1 MTLHDF
7 VGPSYETRS
16 EFMDQVKNIAY
27 YIMIGLVSL
36 LMMFVVPLFAG
47 SLAGD
52 YKLYFPETVEAWIIY
67 IIMRTANCIGNIAM
81 FIFFKLQ
88 AKTNVRKDP
97 NYIEA
102 AKLMSSLKG
111 RKAAKPRSP
120 GRMNFEDYS
129 IKIVS
134 LIVMTLVT
142 TVTITALVI
151 AWDLVSFISMVV
163 AVLVGILFGWT
174 TMIQNEEYWTH
185 EYLLYAKEVTNGN
198 ND

>member
-1 MTLHDF
+1 MTLRDA
-7 VGPSYETRS
+7 VGPDFETRS
-16 EFMDQVKNIAY
+16 EFFDQVKNIAY

-52 YKLYFPETVEAWIIY
+52 YKLFFPETTEAWIIY
-67 IIMRTANCIGNIAM
+67 IIMRSANCVGNIAM
-81 FIFFKLQ
+81 FVFFKLQ
-88 AKTNVRKDP
+88 AKTNVQKDP
-97 NYIEA
+97 NYQEA
-102 AKLMSSLKG
+102 ARLMATLKG

-120 GRMNFEDYS
+120 GRMNFQDYS
-129 IKIVS
+129 FKAVS
-134 LIVMTLVT
+134 LVLMTLAS